1 MNTYYLAVDI
11 GASGGRHILGYVEDN
26 RIVTEE
32 IYRFSN
38 GIKNRNGH
46 LCWDYDYLFQEIKNG
61 MIKCKEEGKIP
72 SSMGIDTWAV
82 DFVLLDEQNHV
93 IGDTV
98 SYRDARTTGVDEK
111 LYQIIPEKEL
121 YYRTGIQRQSFNTI
135 YQLFSIKEQYPDHL
149 VSAKAL
155 LMVPD
160 YFNYLLTGERV
171 SEYTNAT
178 TTQLVAAGERAWDY
192 DLIERLGYPK
202 DIFMPIKSP
211 GTLVGRL
218 VNKVAE
224 EVGFNLDVVLP
235 ATHDT
240 GSAVLAVPYVG
251 DNPQDELLQDDPQN
265 IFPEDRCSEDA
276 HQNIFPLYISSG
288 TWSLMG
294 TELDEALCN
303 EESRI
308 HNFTNEGGY
317 GYRYRYLKNIM
328 GLWMIQRVKAEL
340 DDKYSFESLCNMA
353 DENSRFRSRVDV
365 NHPDFLAPDSMIR
378 AVQSYCRDN
387 NLQLPETPGEMAAC
401 IYLSLAD
408 CYGRTVKEIEELTGR
423 RYSAIHIIG
432 GGSNAEYLNR
442 LTVESTGKTVLAGPS
457 EATAIGNI
465 AAQMLYAREFT
476 SVKEVRRSIYDSF
489 GVNRY
494 DPL

>member
-1 MNTYYLAVDI
+1 MSTYYLAVDI
-11 GASGGRHILGYVEDN
+11 GASGGRHILGHVVDN
-26 RIVTEE
+26 RIRTEE

-38 GIKNRNGH
+38 SIKNRNGH

-72 SSMGIDTWAV
+72 LSMGIDTWAV

-98 SYRDARTTGVDEK
+98 SYRDARTIGMDEK
-111 LYQIIPEKEL
+111 LYQLIPEKEL
-121 YYRTGIQRQSFNTI
+121 YYRTGIQRQPFNTI
-135 YQLFSIKEQYPDHL
+135 YQLFSIKEQYPDEL
-149 VSAKAL
+149 SSAKAL

-160 YFNYLLTGERV
+160 YFNYLLTGEKV

-178 TTQLVAAGERAWDY
+178 TTQLVAAGERTWDY

-211 GTLVGRL
+211 GTLVGGL
-218 VNKVAE
+218 VSKVAE

-240 GSAVLAVPYVG
+240 GSAVLAVPSVDG
-251 DNPQDELLQDDPQN
+251 H
-265 IFPEDRCSEDA
+265 PEDDHPED
-276 HQNIFPLYISSG
+276 IYPLYISSG

-294 TELDEALCN
+294 TELDDALCD
-303 EESRI
+303 EESRK

-328 GLWMIQRVKAEL
+328 GLWMIQRVKAEF

-353 DENSRFRSRVDV
+353 AENSVFPSRVDV
-365 NHPDFLAPDSMIR
+365 NHPDFLAPNSMIKTI
-378 AVQSYCRDN
+378 QNYCRDN
-387 NLQLPETPGEMAAC
+387 NLQIPETPGEISAC

-423 RYSAIHIIG
+423 EYPTIHIIG
-432 GGSNAEYLNR
+432 GGSNADYLNR
-442 LTVESTGKTVLAGPS
+442 LTVESTGKTILAGPS
-457 EATAIGNI
+457 EATAIGNL
-465 AAQMLYAREFT
+465 AAQMLYAKEF
-476 SVKEVRRSIYDSF
+476 SSIKEVRRSIYDSF
-489 GVNRY
+489 KVKRY
-494 DPL
+494 DP